1 MPGARLSHLFL
12 HVTDLVRARAF
23 YVDTLGLALLVDDG
37 GYVRVGGSDGFAM
50 GMEAMPP
57 EEVGA
62 VGIEIVV
69 RVDDVDAS
77 HSRMRRAGVVFDSEP
92 TDMEWG
98 ARHAWL
104 RDPDGYRL
112 SIYTPLTEATGP

>member
-1 MPGARLSHLFL
+1 MHGARLSHLFL
-12 HVTDLVRARAF
+12 HVTDLARARAF
-23 YVDTLGLALLVDDG
+23 YVDALGLELLIDDHG
-37 GYVRVGGSDGFAM
+37 HVRVGGSDGFAM

-62 VGIEIVV
+62 VGIEIIV

-77 HSRMRRAGVVFDSEP
+77 YIRMLQAGVGFDSAP